1 MRAGT
6 EKGAL
11 ALFVGMFATGVLGL
25 FTLVNRVPEGPVQGN
40 PAALQSG
47 APGYDRHNPRT
58 IDMATS
64 ATLPQRVNLA
74 TNEITFDDMRA
85 TGLYRKPPPIF
96 TDKVLGLDGK
106 TAKIVAFMVP
116 YDSLTDMRTHMLME
130 VSMGCY
136 FCVPPSPKE
145 VILVRVPGDKPLEFI
160 EEPIVVEGTLD
171 LWKPDSDDEAHKMFL
186 FVINDAKIS
195 PAKDL

>member
-1 MRAGT
+1 M

-11 ALFVGMFATGVLGL
+11 ALFVGMFAAGVAGL
-25 FTLVNRVPEGPVQGN
+25 FVLVHSSRDSTPIEKT
-40 PAALQSG
+40 AALQTG

-64 ATLPQRVNLA
+64 ATLPKRITLA
-74 TNEITFDDMRA
+74 SNEITFDDMRA
-85 TGLYRKPPPIF
+85 TGLYRQPPPIF
-96 TDKVLGLDGK
+96 TDKVLALDGK
-106 TAKIVAFMVP
+106 KARIVAFMVP

-145 VILVRVPGDKPLEFI
+145 VVLVRVPGDKPLEFI
-160 EEPIVVEGTLD
+160 EEPILVEGTLE
-171 LWKPDSDDEAHKMFL
+171 LWKPDSEDEAHKMFL

-195 PAKDL
+195 KAKNL